1 LDARATTTHWKGREQ
16 GHGTEKIV
24 GLSMQA
30 TDLDA
35 GSQAQ
40 IVLERWSLT
49 KMSSFSIDVPVP
61 EGR

>member
-1 LDARATTTHWKGREQ
+1 
-16 GHGTEKIV
+16 
-24 GLSMQA
+24 MQA

-61 EGR
+61 EGP